1 MRGKKQR
8 EYIFYFCFVFTFR
21 GLATTMKKGQ
31 DGTEWVWQPQF
42 PSCQSLKYTEILQY
56 CINICRRK
64 ESNFP
69 LEVYEDYDEKVI
81 EADAGVMKQFYD
93 K

>member
-8 EYIFYFCFVFTFR
+8 EYIFYFCFVFSFR
-21 GLATTMKKGQ
+21 GLATTMKKDQ

-56 CINICRRK
+56 YINICRRK

-69 LEVYEDYDEKVI
+69 LEVYEDNDENII
-81 EADAGVMKQFYD
+81 ETDAGLMKQFYD